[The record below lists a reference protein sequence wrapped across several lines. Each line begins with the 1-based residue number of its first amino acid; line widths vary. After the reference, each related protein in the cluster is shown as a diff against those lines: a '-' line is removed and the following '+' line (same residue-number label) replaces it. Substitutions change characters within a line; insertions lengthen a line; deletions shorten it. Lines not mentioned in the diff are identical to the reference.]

1 MQTAKSIFTL
11 VVFTLICFVGAA
23 AALVG
28 WRWLDEK
35 CIECLDFLEAI
46 EI

>member
-1 MQTAKSIFTL
+1 MQTTKSIFIL
-11 VVFTLICFVGAA
+11 AVYALICFVGAA

-28 WRWLDEK
+28 WHWLDEK
-35 CIECLDFLEAI
+35 CIECLDLLEAI